1 MKKGFEK
8 GRFLKFL
15 KDMQLL
21 VASQV
26 GLIAVFFHTLLQP
39 GPFFRILNV
48 HELHANFP
56 AIGLFEQV
64 NNFTKGGFMFW
75 EA

>member
-8 GRFLKFL
+8 GRLLKLL
-15 KDMQLL
+15 KNMQLL
-21 VASQV
+21 VAIQF
-26 GLIAVFFHTLLQP
+26 GLIAIFFHTFLQP

-56 AIGLFEQV
+56 AISLFEQV
-64 NNFTKGGFMFW
+64 NNFTKGGFMLW
-75 EA
+75 KA